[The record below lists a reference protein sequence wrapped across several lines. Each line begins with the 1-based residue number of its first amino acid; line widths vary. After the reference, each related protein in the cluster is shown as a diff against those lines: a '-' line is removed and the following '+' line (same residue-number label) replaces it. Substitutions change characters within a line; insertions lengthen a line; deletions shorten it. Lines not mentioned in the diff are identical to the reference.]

1 LLHDGTEWP
10 ISDGEIKDGV
20 AARAVSFFGLVEGG
34 AHVFIEIRLRQVARD
49 VRHRVGKPRRRV
61 FVDVVGIELRPRAA
75 DKAFQHVMK
84 ALTPA
89 VGSTVRPGDADQ
101 GKLCWEHFA
110 ARKIV
115 KCRYHQ
121 TLGQIAGGTKDDQ
134 GTGTGWPGL
143 LLGRARYQ
151 LCPRWRPD
159 RYLVKH
165 GGAVWWRLQSFAL
178 PRDVAHP

>member
-1 LLHDGTEWP
+1 MWSVLN
-10 ISDGEIKDGV
+10 S
-20 AARAVSFFGLVEGG
+20 A
-34 AHVFIEIRLRQVARD
+34 
-49 VRHRVGKPRRRV
+49 
-61 FVDVVGIELRPRAA
+61 PRAA

-101 GKLCWEHFA
+101 GKLLRQRFA

-115 KCRYHQ
+115 KRRYHQ
-121 TLGQIAGGTKDDQ
+121 TLGQIAGGAKDDQ
-134 GTGTGWPGL
+134 RTGTGWPGL
-143 LLGRARYQ
+143 LIGRARYQ

-165 GGAVWWRLQSFAL
+165 GGAVWRRLPSFAL